1 MLECSSKPLEPT
13 KEEEVKVGELQV
25 LIKEHLLTTTG
36 KEAVRQAL
44 ENYHNDEQLLLKYVR
59 GRKLNLKKAFASLIC
74 FAEVKHVKYPELFP
88 AKVPDFV
95 LYAFQ
100 CEVVTVLKQLD
111 ELRRTIV
118 LCSASKWDESRITL
132 EDFICVGTYLAD
144 MLMCNPGFLKNGL
157 VLIIDCK
164 GVTLSNLRQ
173 FTLPALIKFLSL
185 FWQAYPIMIK
195 GLYVV
200 NASIFAK
207 PIALFLKPF
216 LPSKLKDRFIL
227 TSGVSDIHKRI
238 SPDILPQRVG
248 GNLLDEEVQ
257 SQPVLNYF
265 TELCQ
270 SQ

>member
-1 MLECSSKPLEPT
+1 M
-13 KEEEVKVGELQV
+13 
-25 LIKEHLLTTTG
+25 
-36 KEAVRQAL
+36 
-44 ENYHNDEQLLLKYVR
+44 
-59 GRKLNLKKAFASLIC
+59 
-74 FAEVKHVKYPELFP
+74 
-88 AKVPDFV
+88 
-95 LYAFQ
+95 
-100 CEVVTVLKQLD
+100 
-111 ELRRTIV
+111 
-118 LCSASKWDESRITL
+118 
-132 EDFICVGTYLAD
+132 CVGTYLGD

-157 VLIIDCK
+157 VLIVDCK

-185 FWQAYPIMIK
+185 FWQAYPVLIK

-227 TSGVSDIHKRI
+227 TSGVTDIHKRI

-248 GNLLDEEVQ
+248 GKLPDEEVQ
-257 SQPVLNYF
+257 SPAILNYF
-265 TELCQ
+265 TQLCQ